1 MLNQV
6 LKVLKVSSGKCQQFV
21 EDAVKI
27 SYIFGFS
34 TFMMHRTIHR
44 TLATYCRY
52 VGNIYDVY
60 IESFLVNHLVK
71 EFLKIGPHLPQLLTN
86 IKWHTFFQARC
97 IFE

>member
-27 SYIFGFS
+27 SRPIFWIFD
-34 TFMMHRTIHR
+34 FHDAPMHR